1 MARHYVYRY
10 ALETESGE
18 VIDLY
23 VGHGTGNRA
32 VVHLDRSHNPRLRGM
47 IDWALAEGLGAG
59 CRLVVGIL
67 GTHRTRA
74 GARAHEHVL
83 VEGIGRCDL
92 TDGPL
97 FNRRRAVGNRG
108 RRKRA
113 VSMSADAVR
122 KREQR
127 LRKRLGLPSRPRGRP
142 RIRRREWEAAGCID
156 VVSTTRR
163 LFLLRG

>member
-67 GTHRTRA
+67 GTHRSGGGGGVQGCVRT
-74 GARAHEHVL
+74 
-83 VEGIGRCDL
+83 
-92 TDGPL
+92 
-97 FNRRRAVGNRG
+97 
-108 RRKRA
+108 
-113 VSMSADAVR
+113 SMSW
-122 KREQR
+122 
-127 LRKRLGLPSRPRGRP
+127 SRGS
-142 RIRRREWEAAGCID
+142 AAA
-156 VVSTTRR
+156 T
-163 LFLLRG
+163 